1 MSVVFDE
8 EQRVFDKDREIA
20 ATRNPN
26 IQMGVQYKKV
36 SVAQNLMMIFFALLC
51 VGIGAVV
58 WIMRPSSEP
67 IAPIYRE
74 EANSE
79 TMRLIPEKDREEF
92 MKSLPVIETR

>member
-8 EQRVFDKDREIA
+8 EQRVFDRDREIA

-26 IQMGVQYKKV
+26 IQTGVQYKKT
-36 SVAQNLMMIFFALLC
+36 SVAQNIMMLLFAALC
-51 VGIGAVV
+51 MGIGGVL

-67 IAPIYRE
+67 IAPMYRE

-79 TMRLIPEKDREEF
+79 TMRLIPEKDRQEF
-92 MKSLPVIETR
+92 IKSLPVIES